1 MAKKKARAAK
11 STRRKTTTTSKKKST
26 GSKTKKGA
34 AEFVDHLHTNKEM
47 RAVLKKG
54 WDDVIR
60 AGKKKGFTF
69 TKQELHDHLKKRYNV
84 TSLNEEDEPDTCL
97 CI

>member
-1 MAKKKARAAK
+1 MAKKA
-11 STRRKTTTTSKKKST
+11 TTSKKSSPAKTPKKSAAGTT
-26 GSKTKKGA
+26 GKKDA
-34 AEFVDHLHTNKEM
+34 AAFVDHLHKNAEM

-60 AGKKKGFTF
+60 AGKKKGFNF